1 MLVVRSSVEAGG
13 GGTGSGHTG
22 SVVVPGGTS
31 GTSATAAATPHAA
44 NAHLLD
50 ASVDVSHAA
59 GVDLALH
66 LTVQPVSHGVASHGD
81 GPLSV
86 VAAYA
91 YRSCH
96 RHLKQ

>member
-1 MLVVRSSVEAGG
+1 MLID
-13 GGTGSGHTG
+13 
-22 SVVVPGGTS
+22 GTS
-31 GTSATAAATPHAA
+31 LTQPINGRVGRVRRKTSWQGPEGGESARSTAATHAA

-50 ASVDVSHAA
+50 ASVDVSHA

-66 LTVQPVSHGVASHGD
+66 LTVQPVGHGVASHGD

-86 VAAYA
+86 VAANA

-96 RHLKQ
+96 GHLKK